1 MRLIGRS
8 VLARSFGSL
17 ALVLTAACGDDEPST
32 PSAITPAGGNVIT
45 GQAGA
50 TVPVTV
56 RVTASN
62 GRALGGQIVTFS
74 TTAAGS
80 TVTPTVD
87 TTDAQGDASTQWK
100 LGTAVGAQTL
110 TATVSGLAT
119 PATIAATVS
128 AGAPASLT
136 ATAGNA
142 QTGAVGSTLATRP
155 TVTVRDVGNNPVPG
169 VQVNFAVTGGGGTGS
184 GAATTDANGVATGPQ
199 WVLGPTA
206 GAQTL
211 QATVLASGVQNNP
224 VTFTATAT
232 AGAAARIE
240 TAGNTGTATG
250 RAGTALAATSLP
262 SVVVRDAS
270 GNPVSGVAVTFAVT
284 GGGGTGTGLTA
295 TTNAQG
301 VATIGGLTLGN
312 AVGTN
317 TVTASA
323 AGVTGSATFIIS
335 GTAGPAAR
343 GEIAGGNNQSVR
355 AGGTLQVGPS
365 VRVVDQ
371 FGNPVAGVAVTF
383 AATGGGASLLGATQT
398 TNAQGIATVGG
409 VTLGSTPGTNT
420 IEARIAGVT
429 APVVFTASGLAGT
442 PATIT
447 MVGGDSLIVQTF
459 RRASAPFVVEL
470 RDSAGFAVRNAPV
483 TFAIVSGGG
492 GTLSATTVTTD
503 TLGRASVSYT
513 ATGFVGMTSVTA
525 SVPNL
530 PAVTFTVQ
538 SVPTPPVLVRAL
550 TPLTQTVQ
558 VGQNVPVAPVV
569 ELRDAQNNPVPGILV
584 RFNSIP
590 PGAGLQFPEAI
601 TDSLGRAS
609 VGTWQVGAAP
619 GEYVLSAVVS
629 FPGEIPGNPVRFTA
643 TAVAAAVNVT
653 IEKQQGDLQTAAA
666 GTTTAIQP
674 GVIVRSGTQPLANA
688 TVTFTTS
695 GNGTATPQ
703 TVQTDANGVARTT
716 WRLAT
721 TAGTNTLV
729 ATVANSSA
737 AAVFTATGQ

>member
-1 MRLIGRS
+1 MRLIRRP

-17 ALVLTAACGDDEPST
+17 ALVLAAACGDDEPST
-32 PSAITPAGGNVIT
+32 PSAITSAGGNTIT

-62 GRALGGQIVTFS
+62 GRALGGQIVTFT
-74 TTAAGS
+74 TTATGS

-87 TTDAQGDASTQWK
+87 TTDAQGDATTQWK

-155 TVTVRDVGNNPVPG
+155 SVTVRDAGNNPVPG

-206 GAQTL
+206 GAQSL
-211 QATVLASGVQNNP
+211 QATVLASGVQGNP

-250 RAGTALAATSLP
+250 RAGTALAAASLP

-312 AVGTN
+312 TVGTN

-323 AGVTGSATFIIS
+323 AGVTGSATFVIS

-442 PATIT
+442 PTAITI
-447 MVGGDSLIVQTF
+447 VGGDSLIVQTF
-459 RRASAPFVVEL
+459 LRASTPFVVEL

-483 TFAIVSGGG
+483 TFAIASGGG
-492 GTLSATTVTTD
+492 GTLSATTATTD

-513 ATGFVGMTSVTA
+513 ATGFVGTTSVTA

-538 SVPTPPVLVRAL
+538 SVPTPPAVVRAL

-569 ELRDAQNNPVPGILV
+569 ELRDAQNNPVPGIQVL
-584 RFNSIP
+584 FNTVGGGGVLNTS
-590 PGAGLQFPEAI
+590 AI

-609 VGTWQVGAAP
+609 VGTWQVGATP
-619 GEYVLSAVVS
+619 GEYVISAVVS

-643 TAVAAAVNVT
+643 TAVTAAVNVT
-653 IEKQQGDLQTAAA
+653 IEKQQGDQQTAAA
-666 GTTTAIQP
+666 GTNTAIQP
-674 GVIVRSGTQPLANA
+674 GVIVRSGTTPLANA

-721 TAGTNTLV
+721 TAGVNTLV
-729 ATVANSSA
+729 ATVANSTA

>member
-8 VLARSFGSL
+8 VLARSLGSL
-17 ALVLTAACGDDEPST
+17 ALAFSAACGDDEPST
-32 PSAITPAGGNVIT
+32 PSAITAAGGNSIT

-50 TVPVTV
+50 EVPVTV

-62 GRALGGQIVTFS
+62 GRALGGQVVTF
-74 TTAAGS
+74 TTNATGS

-87 TTDAQGDASTQWK
+87 TTDAQGDASTRWK

-119 PATIAATVS
+119 PTTIAANVS

-142 QTGAVGSTLATRP
+142 QTGAVGGTLATRP
-155 TVTVRDVGNNPVPG
+155 AVTVRDAGNNPVPG

-184 GAATTDANGVATGPQ
+184 AVSTTDASGVATGPQ
-199 WVLGPTA
+199 WILGPTA

-211 QATVLASGVQNNP
+211 QATVLATGVQGNP

-240 TAGNTGTATG
+240 TAGSTGTGTG
-250 RAGTALAATSLP
+250 RAGTAVAGTSLP

-284 GGGGTGTGLTA
+284 GGGGSGTGLTT

-301 VATIGGLTLGN
+301 IATIGGLTLGN
-312 AVGTN
+312 AAGLN
-317 TVTASA
+317 TITASA
-323 AGVTGSATFIIS
+323 AGVTGSATFLVT

-343 GEIAGGNNQSVR
+343 GEIVSGNSQSVR

-383 AATGGGASLLGATQT
+383 ATTGGGASLLGATQT

-442 PATIT
+442 PTAITI
-447 MVGGDSLIVQTF
+447 VGGDSVIIVQTF
-459 RRASAPFVVEL
+459 RRASTPFVVEL

-483 TFAIVSGGG
+483 TFAIASGGG
-492 GTLSATTVTTD
+492 GTLSATTATTD
-503 TLGRASVSYT
+503 TLGRASVFYT
-513 ATGFVGMTSVTA
+513 ATGFVGTSSVTA

-538 SVPTPPVLVRAL
+538 SVPTPPAVVRAL

-558 VGQNVPVAPVV
+558 VGTNVPVAPVV
-569 ELRDAQNNPVPGILV
+569 ELRDAQNNPVPGIQVL
-584 RFNSIP
+584 FNVVGT
-590 PGAGLQFPEAI
+590 GAVLNTSAI

-609 VGTWQVGAAP
+609 VGTWQVGSAP
-619 GEYVLSAVVS
+619 GEYVLSAIVS

-643 TAVAAAVNVT
+643 NATTAPVNVT
-653 IEKQQGDLQTAAA
+653 VEKQQGDQQTAAA
-666 GTTTAIQP
+666 GQNTAVQP
-674 GVIVRSGTQPLANA
+674 SVIVRSGGQPLAGA
-688 TVTFTTS
+688 TVTFTTT
-695 GNGTATPQ
+695 GNGTATPE
-703 TVQTDANGVARTT
+703 TVVTDANGVARTT

-721 TAGTNTLV
+721 TAGANTLV
-729 ATVANSSA
+729 ATVGSA
-737 AAVFTATGQ
+737 SAVFTATGQ

>member
-1 MRLIGRS
+1 MQLIGRS

-17 ALVLTAACGDDEPST
+17 ALVLVAACGDDEPST

-50 TVPVTV
+50 EVPVTV

-62 GRALGGQIVTFS
+62 GRALGGQIVTFT
-74 TTAAGS
+74 TTATGS

-87 TTDAQGDASTQWK
+87 TTDAQGDASTRWK

-110 TATVSGLAT
+110 TATVAGLAT
-119 PATIAATVS
+119 PATVAATVS

-142 QTGAVGSTLATRP
+142 QTGAVGATLPNRP
-155 TVTVRDVGNNPVPG
+155 TVTVRDAGNNPVPG

-199 WVLGPTA
+199 WILGPTA
-206 GAQTL
+206 GAQSL
-211 QATVLASGVQNNP
+211 QATVLASGVQGNP

-240 TAGNTGTATG
+240 TSGNTGTQTG
-250 RAGTALAATSLP
+250 RAGTALAAASLP

-312 AVGTN
+312 TVGVN

-323 AGVTGSATFIIS
+323 AGVTGNATFVIT

-343 GEIAGGNNQSVR
+343 GEIASGNNQAVR
-355 AGGTLQVGPS
+355 AGGALQVGPS

-371 FGNPVAGVAVTF
+371 LGNPVAGVAVTF
-383 AATGGGASLLGATQT
+383 VSTGGGASLLGATQT

-409 VTLGSTPGTNT
+409 VTLGATPGTNT

-429 APVVFTASGLAGT
+429 QPVVFTASGLAGNPT
-442 PATIT
+442 AVTI
-447 MVGGDSLIVQTF
+447 VSGDSLIVQTF
-459 RRASAPFVVEL
+459 RRAGAPFVVEL

-492 GTLSATTVTTD
+492 GTLSATTATTD
-503 TLGRASVSYT
+503 TLGRASVFYT
-513 ATGFVGMTSVTA
+513 ATGFVGTTSVTA

-530 PAVTFTVQ
+530 PAATFTIT
-538 SVPTPPVLVRAL
+538 SVPTPPAAVRAL
-550 TPLTQTVQ
+550 TPVAQTAQ
-558 VGQNVPVAPVV
+558 VGTNVPVAPVV
-569 ELRDAQNNPVPGILV
+569 ELRDAQNNPVPGITVLWNV
-584 RFNSIP
+584 V
-590 PGAGLQFPEAI
+590 GASSAI
-601 TDSLGRAS
+601 QNTSSVTDSLGRAT
-609 VGTWQVGAAP
+609 VGVWQVGGAA

-629 FPGEIPGNPVRFTA
+629 FPGEIPGNPVRFTTTA
-643 TAVAAAVNVT
+643 TTAATNVT

-666 GTTTAIQP
+666 GQNTAVQP
-674 GVIVRSGTQPLANA
+674 GVIVRSGTTPLANV

-721 TAGTNTLV
+721 TPGANTLV
-729 ATVANSSA
+729 ATVPNATS